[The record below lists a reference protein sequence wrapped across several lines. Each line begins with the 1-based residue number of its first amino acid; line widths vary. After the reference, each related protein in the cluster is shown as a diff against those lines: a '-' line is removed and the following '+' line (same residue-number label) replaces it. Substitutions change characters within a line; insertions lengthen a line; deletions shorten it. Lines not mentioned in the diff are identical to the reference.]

1 MKFARDDEMKLPL
14 VTAVLICWNHER
26 FVRASILSALRQTYP
41 NIQLIVF
48 DNDSHDG
55 SRKIIES
62 LAEEYGFTFIHQP
75 NVGLVKTLNR
85 GLEMA
90 RGKYFSPVATDDI
103 WLLDKIERQVAFME
117 QEQDVDMVC
126 GNFVI
131 IDEDDCLVGIQASH
145 RQRQEVTFKYLM
157 EVGNAVPGP
166 TVMVRMKALLD
177 EGGYDESIRVEDY
190 TLALAFSSQG
200 RRIAHTGELYTL
212 YRRHGNNWTSRPLY
226 EELREIGRLYRTT
239 PEYPQF
245 VRRSLNGYFRKL
257 ASEDKSEALHLLL
270 NEPIAWSLS
279 DVGVGMIKL
288 LAPNSII
295 QAYKTHRRVNAY

>member
-1 MKFARDDEMKLPL
+1 MNLPL
-14 VTAVLICWNHER
+14 VTAVLVCWNHER

-62 LAEEYGFTFIHQP
+62 LAEEHGFTFIHQP

-90 RGKYFSPVATDDI
+90 RGKYFSPVATDDV

-117 QEQDVDMVC
+117 KEQDVDMVC
-126 GNFVI
+126 GNTVI
-131 IDEDDCLVGIQASH
+131 IDGENQLLNIPPST
-145 RQRQEVTFKYLM
+145 RPRLEITFKHLM
-157 EVGNAVPGP
+157 EVGNAVQGP
-166 TVMVRMKALLD
+166 TVMVCTKALLD
-177 EGGYDESIRVEDY
+177 EGGYDESIQVEDY
-190 TLALAFSSQG
+190 ALALAFSSQG
-200 RRIAHTGELYTL
+200 RRIVHTGELYTL
-212 YRRHGNNWTSRPLY
+212 YRRHGNNWTSRPLFKEY
-226 EELREIGRLYRTT
+226 MEIGRPYRET
-239 PEYPQF
+239 PEYRRY
-245 VRRSLNGYFRKL
+245 VRSHLNGYFRML
-257 ASEDKSEALHLLL
+257 ASENKKEALHLLL

-295 QAYKTHRRVNAY
+295 QVFRTHRRANAY